1 MRLGRVVVAAAL
13 VGTCSGYQDGAL
25 KRIDVGYVMSWYGY
39 RDRAA
44 SEGGRLPTTAEL
56 AAAGIDVGYD
66 QWIAITPSP
75 GDQETGRR
83 DAYLGNGDENAWANI
98 GPRKYQIEYPDWG
111 LDERSY
117 HWRHLTYFYIWV
129 PSCAVGPEAA
139 VGPEHLLCLERPPW
153 IPQLPE
159 PPTVCDNS
167 KCSRQLSLPCA
178 WPYAY
183 TFDRRCTPLAANDP
197 YMDDFVPFLL
207 ERCAKDEH
215 CSGVFEPLGRLEPE
229 VYSHDGTLGYLTC
242 DARHAPE
249 ALPAS
254 NLYDTQGVII
264 TCAGSGNCSSPS
276 YVGPVFDRACA
287 RTARLGQISEGT
299 YTIIDHPWS
308 YYDGARSRMGLK
320 ECAAAVR
327 ALAGAGCDGEYFY
340 WNPDTTCRCVTDHC
354 AARIAAPDDWQ
365 LYKFGCPDAAGNGPG
380 ANETCRSD
388 ICTDYGWDCCAP
400 FPERPGCSLAGYA
413 VRSGGASRDGACEDP
428 DAVYQCCATEPG
440 AVEPATDFDGC
451 LAGYYTC
458 ANCCDQDADCS
469 CDGLSG
475 DAYAHAWR
483 TPRCPEGY
491 YECDGCCDRDADC
504 ACDSSCTARQ
514 AEPRPTP
521 APSPRPAPPASPTT
535 TTCVSD
541 DFEGTSL
548 DPQWTSS
555 AGGDGECA
563 LSGAGT
569 LVCKNANNGAHIRT
583 ANTIIEAPLMISG
596 SLDKTDDCS
605 DHYIKVSTQ
614 STDSGAPWSNRP
626 GFVTFVWNCDYRAI
640 YGQTDVVS
648 TYSPSPR
655 QTHDIQ

>member
-39 RDRAA
+39 KDRAA

-83 DAYLGNGDENAWANI
+83 DAYRGNGEENAWANI

-139 VGPEHLLCLERPPW
+139 VGPEHLLCLERPAW

-167 KCSRQLSLPCA
+167 KCSRQLSLPCR

-287 RTARLGQISEGT
+287 RTARLGQISEGA
-299 YTIIDHPWS
+299 YEIIDHPWS

-340 WNPDTTCRCVTDHC
+340 WSPDITCRC
-354 AARIAAPDDWQ
+354 
-365 LYKFGCPDAAGNGPG
+365 
-380 ANETCRSD
+380 
-388 ICTDYGWDCCAP
+388 
-400 FPERPGCSLAGYA
+400 
-413 VRSGGASRDGACEDP
+413 
-428 DAVYQCCATEPG
+428 
-440 AVEPATDFDGC
+440 
-451 LAGYYTC
+451 
-458 ANCCDQDADCS
+458 
-469 CDGLSG
+469 
-475 DAYAHAWR
+475 
-483 TPRCPEGY
+483 
-491 YECDGCCDRDADC
+491 
-504 ACDSSCTARQ
+504 
-514 AEPRPTP
+514 
-521 APSPRPAPPASPTT
+521 
-535 TTCVSD
+535 
-541 DFEGTSL
+541 
-548 DPQWTSS
+548 
-555 AGGDGECA
+555 
-563 LSGAGT
+563 
-569 LVCKNANNGAHIRT
+569 
-583 ANTIIEAPLMISG
+583 
-596 SLDKTDDCS
+596 
-605 DHYIKVSTQ
+605 
-614 STDSGAPWSNRP
+614 
-626 GFVTFVWNCDYRAI
+626 
-640 YGQTDVVS
+640 
-648 TYSPSPR
+648 
-655 QTHDIQ
+655 